1 MFIVS
6 LTGKNATD
14 FSHYC

>member
-6 LTGKNATD
+6 LTGKNTTD